1 MDRLVFPCWV
11 CIWACAMKRNSGSWS
26 GLPTA
31 VYILYIRNIATYHI
45 KYKNT
50 EFSVKKINLV
60 VAGDILYSRALEV
73 VCLFLAVPH
82 TPIEVC
88 LDALPY
94 GV

>member
-1 MDRLVFPCWV
+1 MDQSVFPCWV
-11 CIWACAMKRNSGSWS
+11 CILACGMKRNCGSWI
-26 GLPTA
+26 GLPTV
-31 VYILYIRNIATYHI
+31 VYIILYIWNVTTYHI

-60 VAGDILYSRALEV
+60 VAGDIVNKALEV

-88 LDALPY
+88 LDTFPY
-94 GV
+94 GM

>member
-1 MDRLVFPCWV
+1 
-11 CIWACAMKRNSGSWS
+11 MKRNCGSWS

-31 VYILYIRNIATYHI
+31 VYILYIRNITTYI

-60 VAGDILYSRALEV
+60 VAGDIVNKALEV
-73 VCLFLAVPH
+73 VCVFLAVPH

-88 LDALPY
+88 LDTLPY
-94 GV
+94 GM

>member
-11 CIWACAMKRNSGSWS
+11 CIWACGMKKNCGSWS

-31 VYILYIRNIATYHI
+31 VYILYIWNIATYHI

-60 VAGDILYSRALEV
+60 VARDIVNKALEV
-73 VCLFLAVPH
+73 VCLFLTVHH
-82 TPIEVC
+82 TPIKVC
-88 LDALPY
+88 LDTLPY